1 MRVMGGMDKVV
12 SVKTTLL
19 WANCDR
25 MGGDVRRR
33 GKEGE
38 VGSSQSETDKA
49 KNITEPE
56 EDRRWTS
63 ERDCI
68 Q

>member
-1 MRVMGGMDKVV
+1 MG
-12 SVKTTLL
+12 
-19 WANCDR
+19 NCDR
-25 MGGDVRRR
+25 VGGDVRRE

-56 EDRRWTS
+56 EDRS
-63 ERDCI
+63 
-68 Q
+68 